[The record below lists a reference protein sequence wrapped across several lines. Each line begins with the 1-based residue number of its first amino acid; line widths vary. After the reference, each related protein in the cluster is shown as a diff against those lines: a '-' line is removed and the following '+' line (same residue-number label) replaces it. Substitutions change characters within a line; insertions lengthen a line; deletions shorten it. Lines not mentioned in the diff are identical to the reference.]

1 MKNRQVMVH
10 NSYNIYKPIITQLF
24 KNLRKKGIVARQN
37 FSCCGSCGSY
47 ELFNYIKDTD
57 KIGYV
62 FWHHQENER
71 FKKHGGVF
79 LHFSSKTDDD
89 DVEAIKIGK
98 TIVDEIIK
106 LNLPYEW
113 NESASECIYIGQTK

>member
-1 MKNRQVMVH
+1 MRNKQVRVH
-10 NSYNIYKPIITQLF
+10 NDYNIYKPIISQLF
-24 KNLRKKGIVARQN
+24 KNLRKKGILARQN

-62 FWHHQENER
+62 FWHHQENKS
-71 FKKHGGVF
+71 FKKHGEVF
-79 LHFSSKTDDD
+79 LHFSSKSDDD
-89 DVEAIKIGK
+89 AETIKIGK
-98 TIVDEIIK
+98 TIVEEIIK

-113 NESASECIYIGQTK
+113 NESASECIHIGHSE